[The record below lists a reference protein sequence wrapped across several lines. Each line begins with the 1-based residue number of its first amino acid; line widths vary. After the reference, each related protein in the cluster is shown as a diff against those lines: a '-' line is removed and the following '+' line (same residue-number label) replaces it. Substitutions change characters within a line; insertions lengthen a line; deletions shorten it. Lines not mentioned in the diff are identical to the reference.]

1 MQRQD
6 DERGFRETILTNRA
20 YLKAKYPYRCIRRH
34 STGFGLLK
42 FRYYKKAYNMHL
54 MGCATH

>member
-1 MQRQD
+1 M
-6 DERGFRETILTNRA
+6 
-20 YLKAKYPYRCIRRH
+20 RRH

-42 FRYYKKAYNMHL
+42 FRYYKKKAYNMPL